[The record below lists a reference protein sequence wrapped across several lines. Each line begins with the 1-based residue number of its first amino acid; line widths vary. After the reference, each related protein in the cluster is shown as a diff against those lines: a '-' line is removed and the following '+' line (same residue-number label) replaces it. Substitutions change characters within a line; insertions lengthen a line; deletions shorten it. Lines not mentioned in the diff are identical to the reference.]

1 MEHPRSVL
9 EFGKDTLQHPHWAL
23 VERVAASQHFQSSAR
38 LKDFLLYVASCSL
51 RGAPEEVTE
60 HFIGIKVFHRSPG
73 YNSAE
78 DSIVRT
84 HARLLRQKLADYF
97 QNEGSREETII
108 EIPKGHYLPVFRP
121 RHPVPLSQ
129 SAPTTPDGDFD
140 TPKGKETGQRP
151 QFLFLV
157 TAAVLFCVAS
167 VGWWGSR
174 KWSSLRA
181 HPEAVPSVVEQFW
194 QPFFA
199 ESSSL
204 VIYSNALFV
213 GNSTDGLRYAPNGAE
228 ANPAVAKNYVD
239 TYTGVGELNS
249 VYELTRLFDDH
260 HASFTLKRSLLVTW
274 DEAKQ
279 RNLIFIGS
287 VAENPALRVMPNT
300 MDFTLT
306 AGHGFSGIVNRTPR
320 AGELPLYSR
329 PEHPLTKD
337 YAVVALL
344 PGLEPGRRTLVF
356 SGLMTFGTQAAVEF
370 ACRPEGLEQLV
381 HAAADPGGT
390 FRPFEAVIETTL
402 GGDVPLRS
410 RLVAIHVH

>member
-1 MEHPRSVL
+1 MLEH
-9 EFGKDTLQHPHWAL
+9 GKDALQHPHWAL

-51 RGAPEEVTE
+51 KGAPEEVTE
-60 HFIGIKVFHRSPG
+60 HFIGINVFHRSPG

-97 QNEGSREETII
+97 QNEGSWEETVI

-121 RHPVPLSQ
+121 RLPVAPGQ
-129 SAPTTPDGDFD
+129 SAPSTPDDD
-140 TPKGKETGQRP
+140 ANADKWREARWRP
-151 QFLFLV
+151 RFLV
-157 TAAVLFCVAS
+157 TTAILLCVVAA
-167 VGWWGSR
+167 GWWGTR
-174 KWSSLRA
+174 KWSSVRA
-181 HPEAVPSVVEQFW
+181 QPGAVPSVVEKFW

-204 VIYSNALFV
+204 VIYSNALFL
-213 GNSTDGLRYAPNGAE
+213 GDSTNGLRYAPNATY
-228 ANPAVAKNYVD
+228 ANPAVEKNYVD

-320 AGELPLYSR
+320 AGEVPLYSR

-337 YAVVALL
+337 YAIVALL
-344 PGLEPGRRTLVF
+344 PGLQPGRRTLVF

-370 ACRPEGLEQLV
+370 ACRPEGLEQLL
-381 HAAADPGGT
+381 HAADLNGT
-390 FRPFEAVIETTL
+390 IRPFEAVIETTL
-402 GGDVPLRS
+402 GGEVPLKS
-410 RLVAIHVH
+410 KLVAIHVH

>member
-1 MEHPRSVL
+1 MLEH
-9 EFGKDTLQHPHWAL
+9 GKDTLQHPHWAL

-60 HFIGIKVFHRSPG
+60 HFIGIRVFHRSPG

-97 QNEGSREETII
+97 QNEGIWEETVI

-121 RHPVPLSQ
+121 RLPAAASQ
-129 SAPTTPDGDFD
+129 SASTTPEGDFD
-140 TPKGKETGQRP
+140 TAKRKETRRRL
-151 QFLFLV
+151 QFLV
-157 TAAVLFCVAS
+157 AAAVLFCVAG
-167 VGWWGSR
+167 VGWWSTR
-174 KWSSLRA
+174 KWPIVRA
-181 HPEAVPSVVEQFW
+181 HPEPVPSVVDKFW
-194 QPFFA
+194 EPFFA

-204 VIYSNALFV
+204 VIYSNALFL
-213 GNSTDGLRYAPNGAE
+213 GDSTNGLRYAPYTTS
-228 ANPAVAKNYVD
+228 ANPAVDKNYVD
-239 TYTGVGELNS
+239 TYTGVGELSS

-306 AGHGFSGIVNRTPR
+306 TGHGFSGIVNRTPR

-337 YAVVALL
+337 YAIVALL
-344 PGLEPGRRTLVF
+344 PGLQPGRRTLVF

-370 ACRPEGLEQLV
+370 ACRPEGLEQLL
-381 HAAADPGGT
+381 HAADSNGT
-390 FRPFEAVIETTL
+390 VRPFEAVIETTL
-402 GGDVPLRS
+402 GGGVPLKS
-410 RLVAIHVH
+410 KLVAMHVH

>member
-1 MEHPRSVL
+1 MGHLRSVL
-9 EFGKDTLQHPHWAL
+9 EVGKDTLQHPYWAL
-23 VERVAASQHFQSSAR
+23 VERIAASQHFQSSAR

-97 QNEGSREETII
+97 QNEGSWEETVI

-121 RHPVPLSQ
+121 RLPVAASQ
-129 SAPTTPDGDFD
+129 PASKTPDDDSDAAKRNG
-140 TPKGKETGQRP
+140 GIRRRL
-151 QFLFLV
+151 QFLV
-157 TAAVLFCVAS
+157 ITVVVLCVAG
-167 VGWWGSR
+167 VGWWGTR
-174 KWSSLRA
+174 KWLSLRA
-181 HPEAVPSVVEQFW
+181 HPGAVSSVVDRFW
-194 QPFFA
+194 QPFFS
-199 ESSSL
+199 ENSSL

-213 GNSTDGLRYAPNGAE
+213 GNSTSGLRYAPYATY
-228 ANPAVAKNYVD
+228 ANAAMAKNYVD

-300 MDFTLT
+300 MDFALT
-306 AGHGFSGIVNRTPR
+306 AGHGFSGIVNHTPR

-337 YAVVALL
+337 YAIVALL

-370 ACRPEGLEQLV
+370 ACHPEGLEQLV
-381 HAAADPGGT
+381 RGAADPSGT

-410 RLVAIHVH
+410 RLVAIHLH

>member
-1 MEHPRSVL
+1 MEHPGSML
-9 EFGKDTLQHPHWAL
+9 EHGKDTLQHPHWAL

-60 HFIGIKVFHRSPG
+60 HFIGIRVFHRSPG

-97 QNEGSREETII
+97 YNEGSWEETVI

-121 RHPVPLSQ
+121 RLPAAASQ
-129 SAPTTPDGDFD
+129 SASTTPEGDSD
-140 TPKGKETGQRP
+140 TAQRKETRRRP
-151 QFLFLV
+151 QFLIA
-157 TAAVLFCVAS
+157 AAVLFCVAG
-167 VGWWGSR
+167 VGWWSTR
-174 KWSSLRA
+174 KWPSVRA
-181 HPEAVPSVVEQFW
+181 HPEPVPSVVDKFW
-194 QPFFA
+194 EPFFA

-204 VIYSNALFV
+204 VIYSNALFL
-213 GNSTDGLRYAPNGAE
+213 GDSTNGLRYAPNATYT
-228 ANPAVAKNYVD
+228 NPAVADNYVD
-239 TYTGVGELNS
+239 TYTGIGELNS

-306 AGHGFSGIVNRTPR
+306 AGHGFSGIVNHMPR

-329 PEHPLTKD
+329 SEHPLTKD
-337 YAVVALL
+337 YAIIALL
-344 PGLEPGRRTLVF
+344 PGLLPGRRTLVF
-356 SGLMTFGTQAAVEF
+356 SGLMTLGTQAAVEF
-370 ACRPEGLEQLV
+370 ACHPESLEQLL
-381 HAAADPGGT
+381 HAADPNGT
-390 FRPFEAVIETTL
+390 VRPFEAVIETTL
-402 GGDVPLRS
+402 GGEVPLKS
-410 RLVAIHVH
+410 KLVAMHVH